1 MAEAL
6 ARHLSGGRVESF
18 SAGTDP
24 KGIHPLTIRALA
36 DVGIDA
42 SGQASKHLRTF
53 LNRKFDYV
61 ITVCDRAKES
71 CPIWPGVKE
80 QIHWSFE
87 DPAQVEGTEE
97 EKLRAFTTVRN
108 AIANRIRLFLNV
120 AKIEAEPKFLR

>member
-6 ARHLSGGRVESF
+6 ARQLGDGRVDSF

-24 KGIHPLTIRALA
+24 KGVHPLTLRALA
-36 DVGIDA
+36 EIGIDA
-42 SGQASKHLRTF
+42 SGQTSKHLRT
-53 LNRKFDYV
+53 LLEEKFDYV

-80 QIHWSFE
+80 QIHWSFD

-97 EKLRAFTTVRN
+97 QKLRAFTTVRN

-120 AKIEAEPKFLR
+120 AKKA

>member
-6 ARHLSGGRVESF
+6 ARHLSGGRVEGF

-24 KGIHPLTIRALA
+24 KGVHPLTIRALA
-36 DVGIDA
+36 EVGIDA
-42 SGQASKHLRTF
+42 SGQSSKNLRT
-53 LNRKFDYV
+53 LLKEKFDYV

-80 QIHWSFE
+80 QIHWSFD

-97 EKLRAFTTVRN
+97 QKMRAFTTVRD
-108 AIANRIRLFLNV
+108 AITDRIRFFLNA
-120 AKIEAEPKFLR
+120 AKIKAEPKFPR